1 MWLGTGMPAS
11 VMIVR
16 LGQSGA
22 AQGQK
27 PSDGGRNQQSGHGIS
42 DAGTAITHNHSPGSI
57 CRRRCLWSARI
68 WFGIFMPD
76 LSIRPARPQDA
87 GLILTLLTE
96 LAAFEKL
103 TITLTQE
110 EIAFD
115 FFGLSPRIECEIAFE
130 GDTAVGL
137 TTYYWT
143 YATFRAARR
152 LYVEDL
158 FIRPGFRGRGYGKS
172 LLQYLARKGL
182 AAGAA
187 RLEWQVLDWNA
198 PAIAFYRGIGA
209 HPHEGWY
216 TYWLEGNAMKTLG
229 ET

>member
-1 MWLGTGMPAS
+1 
-11 VMIVR
+11 
-16 LGQSGA
+16 
-22 AQGQK
+22 
-27 PSDGGRNQQSGHGIS
+27 
-42 DAGTAITHNHSPGSI
+42 
-57 CRRRCLWSARI
+57 
-68 WFGIFMPD
+68 MPD
-76 LSIRPARPQDA
+76 FAIRPARPQDA
-87 GLILTLLTE
+87 GLILTLLSE

-103 TITLTQE
+103 TITLTEE

-115 FFGLSPRIECEIAFE
+115 FFGLSPRIACEIAFE

-137 TTYYWT
+137 ATYYWT

-158 FIRPGFRGRGYGKS
+158 FIRPAFRGRGHGKA

-216 TYWLEGNAMKTLG
+216 TYWLEQDAMTALG
-229 ET
+229 EP

>member
-1 MWLGTGMPAS
+1 
-11 VMIVR
+11 
-16 LGQSGA
+16 
-22 AQGQK
+22 
-27 PSDGGRNQQSGHGIS
+27 
-42 DAGTAITHNHSPGSI
+42 
-57 CRRRCLWSARI
+57 
-68 WFGIFMPD
+68 MPD

-87 GLILTLLTE
+87 GLILILLTE

-158 FIRPGFRGRGYGKS
+158 FIRPDFRGRGYGKS

>member
-1 MWLGTGMPAS
+1 M
-11 VMIVR
+11 
-16 LGQSGA
+16 
-22 AQGQK
+22 
-27 PSDGGRNQQSGHGIS
+27 
-42 DAGTAITHNHSPGSI
+42 
-57 CRRRCLWSARI
+57 
-68 WFGIFMPD
+68 MPD
-76 LSIRPARPQDA
+76 FAIRPARPQDA
-87 GLILTLLTE
+87 GLILRLLIE

-103 TITLTQE
+103 PITLSEE

-130 GDTAVGL
+130 GEEVVGIAN
-137 TTYYWT
+137 YYWT

-158 FIRPGFRGRGYGKS
+158 FVRPEFRGRGYGKA

-187 RLEWQVLDWNA
+187 RVEWQVLDWNA
-198 PAIAFYRGIGA
+198 PAIAFYQGIGA

-216 TYWLEGNAMKTLG
+216 TYWLEQDAMKALG
-229 ET
+229 EP

>member
-1 MWLGTGMPAS
+1 MPA
-11 VMIVR
+11 
-16 LGQSGA
+16 LA
-22 AQGQK
+22 
-27 PSDGGRNQQSGHGIS
+27 
-42 DAGTAITHNHSPGSI
+42 
-57 CRRRCLWSARI
+57 
-68 WFGIFMPD
+68 
-76 LSIRPARPQDA
+76 IRPARLPDA
-87 GLILTLLTE
+87 GLLLTLLTE
-96 LAAFEKL
+96 LAGFEKL
-103 TITLTQE
+103 PITLTEE

-130 GDTAVGL
+130 GDEAVGL
-137 TTYYWT
+137 ATYYWT
-143 YATFRAARR
+143 YATFTASRR

-158 FIRPGFRGRGYGKS
+158 FVRPAFRGRGYGKS

-216 TYWLEGNAMKTLG
+216 TYWLEGEALKKLG

>member
-1 MWLGTGMPAS
+1 
-11 VMIVR
+11 
-16 LGQSGA
+16 
-22 AQGQK
+22 
-27 PSDGGRNQQSGHGIS
+27 
-42 DAGTAITHNHSPGSI
+42 
-57 CRRRCLWSARI
+57 
-68 WFGIFMPD
+68 MPD
-76 LSIRPARPQDA
+76 FVIRPARVQNAP
-87 GLILTLLTE
+87 LILTLLTE

-103 TITLTQE
+103 PLTLTEE
-110 EIAFD
+110 EIVFD

-130 GDTAVGL
+130 GDHAVGL
-137 TTYYWT
+137 ANYYWT

-158 FIRPGFRGRGYGKS
+158 FVRPAFRGRGYGKA

-198 PAIAFYRGIGA
+198 PAIKFYQGIGA

-216 TYWLEGNAMKTLG
+216 TYWLEGEALKALG
-229 ET
+229 DT